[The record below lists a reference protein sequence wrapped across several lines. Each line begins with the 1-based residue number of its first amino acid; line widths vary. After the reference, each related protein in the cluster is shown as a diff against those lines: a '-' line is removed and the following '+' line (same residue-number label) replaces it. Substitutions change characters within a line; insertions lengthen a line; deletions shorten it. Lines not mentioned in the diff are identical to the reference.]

1 MLRAHVA
8 DANRR
13 PSFSSGG
20 AATGKGMRAC
30 VCELMTFCFL
40 CGESALCNLLSLSL
54 SSRKSLC
61 LSVFS
66 LFFVVPKRATCV
78 LLSFAVF
85 WRRPRGEKT
94 RDDWKNQKNFSHHH
108 SQTPK
113 MKPYTICK
121 FRVSPPLFFFSRLGC
136 VMFSQKSTIFGTIT
150 LVLTEKYSKKNRSP
164 SYHDSHEK

>member
-1 MLRAHVA
+1 M
-8 DANRR
+8 
-13 PSFSSGG
+13 
-20 AATGKGMRAC
+20 
-30 VCELMTFCFL
+30 
-40 CGESALCNLLSLSL
+40 CNLLSLSL
-54 SSRKSLC
+54 SLSRPEKVCACCRFFLSL
-61 LSVFS
+61 
-66 LFFVVPKRATCV
+66 FVVPKRATCV

-85 WRRPRGEKT
+85 LRRPRGEKT

-121 FRVSPPLFFFSRLGC
+121 FRVSPPFPLFFFSRLGC
-136 VMFSQKSTIFGTIT
+136 VMFSQKSTSIFGTIT